1 MHFVVAWLINF
12 FFFETFWLKTIFCHT
27 IGAVCYNLAQ
37 FIYQLMMYSNIM
49 LTCGEYTRGLYI
61 SNNATAATA
70 AAANMTG
77 MTAWLC

>member
-1 MHFVVAWLINF
+1 
-12 FFFETFWLKTIFCHT
+12 
-27 IGAVCYNLAQ
+27 
-37 FIYQLMMYSNIM
+37 MYSNIM
-49 LTCGEYTRGLYI
+49 LTCGEYTRGLY